1 MRTKEIIK
9 QIKRINERSR
19 DIARTFGTNS
29 SYYESYMNAF
39 NKIESILEGSTS
51 RVRGKAH
58 FRISTSKKIIEKMN
72 EKILKILEDAEKSI
86 KTKGQV
92 VSEVKKRYD
101 IKETQQAI
109 EKAISISD
117 TNNFVKDNLDKLYEI
132 SDFKTEIR
140 RKNKK
145 HIDEDMFD
153 KMKEYIDN
161 PNYREK
167 LIKKELGIDDSK

>member
-1 MRTKEIIK
+1 MTTQQKIK

-29 SYYESYMNAF
+29 TYYESYMNAF
-39 NKIESILEGSTS
+39 NKIETLLPGSTS
-51 RVRGKAH
+51 RVRGKEH
-58 FRISTSKKIIEKMN
+58 FRISTSKKIVEKMN
-72 EKILKILEDAEKSI
+72 DKILKILEDAEKKI

-92 VSEVKKRYD
+92 VSDVMQKYN
-101 IKETQQAI
+101 IKNISEAI

-132 SDFKTEIR
+132 SEFKTEIR

-145 HIDEDMFD
+145 HIDEDMFE
-153 KMKEYIDN
+153 KMEEYINN
-161 PNYREK
+161 PNFREK
-167 LIKKELGIDDSK
+167 LIKEELGID

>member
-19 DIARTFGTNS
+19 DISRTFGTNS
-29 SYYESYMNAF
+29 TYYESYMNVF
-39 NKIESILEGSTS
+39 NKIESMLHGSTS
-51 RVRGKAH
+51 RVRGKEH
-58 FRISTSKKIIEKMN
+58 FRISTSKKIVEKMN
-72 EKILKILEDAEKSI
+72 DKILKILEDAEKNI

-92 VSEVKKRYD
+92 LSEVKKRYD
-101 IKETQQAI
+101 IKETTQAI

-132 SDFKTEIR
+132 REFKSEIR

-145 HIDEDMFD
+145 HIDVDIYE
-153 KMKEYIDN
+153 KMTEYINN
-161 PNYREK
+161 PNYRET
-167 LIKKELGIDDSK
+167 LIRKELNID

>member
-1 MRTKEIIK
+1 MKNTDTIK

-29 SYYESYMNAF
+29 TYYENYMSAF
-39 NKIESILEGSTS
+39 NKIESMLHGSTS
-51 RVRGKAH
+51 RVKGKEH
-58 FRISTSKKIIEKMN
+58 FRISTSKKIVEKMN
-72 EKILKILEDAEKSI
+72 DKILKILEDAEKNI

-101 IKETQQAI
+101 IKETHQAI

-132 SDFKTEIR
+132 SEFRTEIR

-145 HIDEDMFD
+145 HINEDIYE
-153 KMKEYIDN
+153 KMNEYINN
-161 PNYREK
+161 PRYRET
-167 LIKKELGIDDSK
+167 LIRKELGID

>member
-29 SYYESYMNAF
+29 SYFESYMNAF

-72 EKILKILEDAEKSI
+72 EEIFNILDTVEKFTP
-86 KTKGQV
+86 TKGQIITKI
-92 VSEVKKRYD
+92 KKKYD
-101 IKETQQAI
+101 IKDTNQAI
-109 EKAISISD
+109 NKAIEVSD
-117 TNNFVKDNLDKLYEI
+117 MNNFIKDNINELYGIEA
-132 SDFKTEIR
+132 FKTEIR

-145 HIDEDMFD
+145 HIDEDIFK
-153 KMKEYIDN
+153 KMTNFIDN
-161 PNYREK
+161 PNYREE
-167 LIKKELGIDDSK
+167 LIRKELGID